1 MRQFVKDTETQT
13 KVKLQ
18 KTHALAV
25 FRAGYQ
31 AFARIEGL
39 RGLVLRGL
47 FLNYLIF
54 FAATLILNGLFYYQL
69 LYPFIN
75 LIFGEGDGFWA
86 STGTVILWS
95 IQITVAAV
103 ISLAAL
109 RFSVE
114 LMSFWHQ
121 SIVSMVIKDF
131 RQIEETAF
139 SLKAWFAELKYIL
152 KEALKAFFFPL
163 LLLFFGLIPIV
174 GLPLVFLMEAHLLG
188 RQSVVIYL
196 DILTNPEEA
205 VELKKSWRLV
215 PIRIG
220 WLPAIL
226 TFLPFVGWVLLPLA
240 LTYEVVGFTY
250 LVEKSRAI

>member
-1 MRQFVKDTETQT
+1 MNEPEGQT

-25 FRAGYQ
+25 FRAGQQ
-31 AFARIEGL
+31 AFSEIEGL

-54 FAATLILNGLFYYQL
+54 FAATIILNGLFYIQVL
-69 LYPFIN
+69 SPFIDW
-75 LIFGEGDGFWA
+75 LFGGGEGFWA
-86 STGTVILWS
+86 SVGTVVLWS
-95 IQITVAAV
+95 IQLTVAAV

-121 SIVSMVIKDF
+121 SIVNRIIKNF

-139 SLKAWFAELKYIL
+139 SLKALLTELKYIF
-152 KEALKAFFFPL
+152 KEALKSCLFPL
-163 LLLFFGLIPIV
+163 LLLFVGLIPIL
-174 GLPLVFLMEAHLLG
+174 GLPLVFLLEAHLLG
-188 RQSVVIYL
+188 RQSIVVYL
-196 DILTNPEEA
+196 ESLTNPEEA
-205 VELKKSWRLV
+205 AELRKSWRWL

-220 WLPAIL
+220 WLAAIL
-226 TFLPFVGWVLLPLA
+226 TFIPFAGWIFLPLT
-240 LTYEVVGFTY
+240 LTYEVIGFTF
-250 LVEKSRAI
+250 LVEKSRTS

>member
-1 MRQFVKDTETQT
+1 MNEHEGQT

-25 FRAGYQ
+25 FRSGQQ
-31 AFARIEGL
+31 AFAEIEGL

-54 FAATLILNGLFYYQL
+54 FAATIILNGLFYFQVL
-69 LYPFIN
+69 SPFIDW
-75 LIFGEGDGFWA
+75 LFGGGEGFWA
-86 STGTVILWS
+86 SVGTVVLWS
-95 IQITVAAV
+95 IQLTVAAV

-121 SIVSMVIKDF
+121 SIVKRIIKNF

-139 SLKAWFAELKYIL
+139 SLKAWLAELKYIF
-152 KEALKAFFFPL
+152 KEALKACLFPL
-163 LLLFFGLIPIV
+163 LLLFVGLIPIL
-174 GLPLVFLMEAHLLG
+174 GLPLVFLLEAHLLG
-188 RQSVVIYL
+188 RQSIVVYL
-196 DILTNPEEA
+196 ESLTNPQEA
-205 VELKKSWRLV
+205 VELRKSWRWL

-220 WLPAIL
+220 WLAAIL
-226 TFLPFVGWVLLPLA
+226 TFIPFAGWIFLPLT
-240 LTYEVVGFTY
+240 LTYEVVGFTF
-250 LVEKSRAI
+250 LVEKSRTS

>member
-1 MRQFVKDTETQT
+1 MRQFLNDVEMQP

-25 FRAGYQ
+25 FRAGQQ
-31 AFARIEGL
+31 AFAKIEGL
-39 RGLVLRGL
+39 RGLVFRGL

-54 FAATLILNGLFYYQL
+54 FAATLILNGIFYYQL
-69 LYPFIN
+69 LDPFIN
-75 LIFGEGDGFWA
+75 LIFGKGDGFWA

-95 IQITVAAV
+95 IQLTVAAV

-109 RFSVE
+109 RFSLE

-131 RQIEETAF
+131 RQIEETEF

-152 KEALKAFFFPL
+152 KEALKACFFPL
-163 LLLFFGLIPIV
+163 LLLFVGLIPIV
-174 GLPLVFLMEAHLLG
+174 GLPLVFLLEAHLIG
-188 RQSVVIYL
+188 RQSVVVYL
-196 DILTNPEEA
+196 ESLTIPEDA
-205 VELKKSWRLV
+205 VELRKSWRFV
-215 PIRIG
+215 PISIG

-226 TFLPFVGWVLLPLA
+226 TFVPFAGWVFLPLA

>member
-1 MRQFVKDTETQT
+1 MDDAETQT

-18 KTHALAV
+18 KIHVLAV
-25 FRAGYQ
+25 FRAGKQ
-31 AFARIEGL
+31 AFAKIEGL
-39 RGLVLRGL
+39 RGLVLTGL

-54 FAATLILNGLFYYQL
+54 FVATLFLNGLFYFQL
-69 LYPFIN
+69 LDPFIN
-75 LIFGEGDGFWA
+75 WLFGKGDGFWA
-86 STGTVILWS
+86 SIGTVFLWS
-95 IQITVAAV
+95 IQLTFAAV

-114 LMSFWHQ
+114 LMSFWYQH
-121 SIVSMVIKDF
+121 IVSMIIKDF

-139 SLKAWFAELKYIL
+139 SLKACFSELKYIL
-152 KEALKAFFFPL
+152 KEAMKACFFPL
-163 LLLFFGLIPIV
+163 LLLFVGLIPFV
-174 GLPLVFLMEAHLLG
+174 GLPLVFLLEAHLLG
-188 RQSVVIYL
+188 RQTVVVYL
-196 DILTNPEEA
+196 ESLTIHEES
-205 VELKKSWRLV
+205 VELRKSLGLL

-226 TFLPFVGWVLLPLA
+226 AFVPFAGWVFLPLV

>member
-1 MRQFVKDTETQT
+1 MRQFLNDVEMQP

-25 FRAGYQ
+25 FRAGQQ

-39 RGLVLRGL
+39 RGLVVRGL

-54 FAATLILNGLFYYQL
+54 FAAALILNGLFYFQL
-69 LYPFIN
+69 LDPFIN
-75 LIFGEGDGFWA
+75 SIFGAGDGFWA

-95 IQITVAAV
+95 IQLTVAAV

-109 RFSVE
+109 RFSLE

-131 RQIEETAF
+131 RQIEETEF

-152 KEALKAFFFPL
+152 KEALKACFFPL
-163 LLLFFGLIPIV
+163 LLLFVGLIPIV
-174 GLPLVFLMEAHLLG
+174 GLPLVFLLEAHLIG
-188 RQSVVIYL
+188 RQSVIVYL
-196 DILTNPEEA
+196 ESLTIPEDA
-205 VELKKSWRLV
+205 VELRKSWRFV
-215 PIRIG
+215 PISIG

-226 TFLPFVGWVLLPLA
+226 TFVPFAGWVFLPLA

-250 LVEKSRAI
+250 LVEKSRIR

>member
-1 MRQFVKDTETQT
+1 M
-13 KVKLQ
+13 
-18 KTHALAV
+18 
-25 FRAGYQ
+25 
-31 AFARIEGL
+31 
-39 RGLVLRGL
+39 
-47 FLNYLIF
+47 
-54 FAATLILNGLFYYQL
+54 
-69 LYPFIN
+69 
-75 LIFGEGDGFWA
+75 
-86 STGTVILWS
+86 
-95 IQITVAAV
+95 

-109 RFSVE
+109 SFSLE

-152 KEALKAFFFPL
+152 KESLKACFSPL
-163 LLLFFGLIPIV
+163 LLLFVGLIPIV
-174 GLPLVFLMEAHLLG
+174 GLPLVFILEAHLLG
-188 RQSVVIYL
+188 RQSVVVYL
-196 DILTNPEEA
+196 ESFTIPEEA
-205 VELKKSWRLV
+205 VELSKSWRLV

-226 TFLPFVGWVLLPLA
+226 TFVPFAGWIFLPLA